1 MRSAPGGR
9 RHQVLALEFTG
20 LPEDQKLDRLTKE
33 TDCVRVDPLT
43 VDRTGSLGLPALAA
57 RVRDGLTDGPPGFV
71 LAYCTAAPLALHVA
85 EACRQRFGTAAPHAV
100 LFDPDPG
107 SSAYLLQEF
116 AVLCGNLG
124 VDAGAASARAAG
136 LRGDALLTALRAEL
150 LALKDDLTAAYG
162 GDEDAEELVEHLLTR
177 YCVWLAFLAAG
188 PAAGPVPV
196 TGPVTVITG
205 RDAVDLTGLV
215 TDPSGVTVHHCA
227 TNGGPLLLSEAA
239 DTTLR
244 AVVAGAR

>member
-1 MRSAPGGR
+1 MERDPGGG

-57 RVRDGLTDGPPGFV
+57 RVRDGLTDGPPAFV
-71 LAYCTAAPLALHVA
+71 LAYCTAAPLALHLAGV
-85 EACRQRFGTAAPHAV
+85 CRQRFGAAPHAV

-124 VDAGAASARAAG
+124 VDPRAASARAAG

-150 LALKDDLTAAYG
+150 LALKDDLTEAYG

-177 YCVWLAFLAAG
+177 YGVWLAFLAAG

-196 TGPVTVITG
+196 AGPVSVITG
-205 RDAVDLTGLV
+205 RDTVDLAGLV
-215 TDPSGVTVHHCA
+215 TDASQVTVHRCR
-227 TNGGPLLLSEAA
+227 TDGQPLLLSEAA
-239 DTTLR
+239 ATTLR
-244 AVVAGAR
+244 AVLAAAL

>member
-1 MRSAPGGR
+1 MESDPGGG

-57 RVRDGLTDGPPGFV
+57 RVRDGLMGGPPGFV
-71 LAYCTAAPLALHVA
+71 LAYCTAAPLALHLA
-85 EACRQRFGTAAPHAV
+85 EACRQRFGAAPHAV

-124 VDAGAASARAAG
+124 VDARAASVRATG
-136 LRGDALLTALRAEL
+136 LRGDDLMTALRAEL
-150 LALKDDLTAAYG
+150 LALKDDLTEEYG
-162 GDEDAEELVEHLLTR
+162 GDEDAEDLVEHLLTR

-196 TGPVTVITG
+196 TGPVSVITG
-205 RDAVDLTGLV
+205 RDAVDLAGLV
-215 TDPSGVTVHHCA
+215 TDPSRVMVHRCE
-227 TNGGPLLLSEAA
+227 TDGRPLLLSETA
-239 DTTLR
+239 DTILR
-244 AVVAGAR
+244 AVLAGAT